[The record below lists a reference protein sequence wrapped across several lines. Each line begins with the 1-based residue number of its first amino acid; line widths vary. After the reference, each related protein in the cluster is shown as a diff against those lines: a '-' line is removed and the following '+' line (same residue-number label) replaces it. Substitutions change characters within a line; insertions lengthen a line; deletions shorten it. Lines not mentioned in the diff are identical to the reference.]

1 MAVAEEKKTTIK
13 GGEFLIKETPASQI
27 FIPEEFN
34 EEQKMIA
41 DTCRDFLRSEVW
53 SRLDEIDK
61 ASGPDLMSSL
71 MDKAGELGL
80 MGTVVPEAYGG
91 FGMDFNTSM
100 LVAEATGAGNSFSV
114 ALSAHT
120 GIGTLPILYYG
131 NEDQKK
137 KYLPKLASG
146 EFKAAYCL
154 TEPDSGS
161 DANSGKSKAKL
172 SGDGTHY
179 VINGQKMWITNG
191 GFADVFIVF
200 AKIEEDGV
208 TDKNLSAFIIEKTYG
223 GITMNEP
230 EHKMGIKGSD
240 TRQIFFN
247 DCAVP
252 VENLLSDRGNGFK
265 IAVNIL
271 NIGRI
276 KLAAAALGGSKM
288 VAKQAINYANE
299 RKQFG
304 TSISSFGAIKHKLA
318 EMAVRMFATESAAYR
333 VGQNIDDLT
342 LALQEKGM
350 SDGDSKLK
358 ALEELAIECAIMKV
372 HGSEVLDY
380 VVDEGVQIYGG
391 MGFSADA
398 PMDRA
403 YRDSRINRIF
413 EGTNEI
419 NRLLVVDM
427 ILKRAM
433 KGQLDVMGPAMA
445 VGKEIMSI
453 PDLGSEDEVGLF
465 TAEKKVIKNMKK
477 AVLMVAGAAVQK
489 FMMKLS
495 EEQEI
500 IMNVADMII
509 ETYAAES
516 IILRVEKRIALLGE
530 NANSL
535 HRDMVQVYLNAAVEK
550 LNNSGRSAI
559 TSFAESDELRVM
571 LMGLK
576 RFTKIEPS
584 NLKDARRRIADELI
598 TKNDYCF

>member
-1 MAVAEEKKTTIK
+1 M
-13 GGEFLIKETPASQI
+13 
-27 FIPEEFN
+27 N
-34 EEQKMIA
+34 
-41 DTCRDFLRSEVW
+41 
-53 SRLDEIDK
+53 
-61 ASGPDLMSSL
+61 
-71 MDKAGELGL
+71 
-80 MGTVVPEAYGG
+80 
-91 FGMDFNTSM
+91 FNTSM
-100 LVAEATGAGNSFSV
+100 LVAETTGAGNSFSV

-131 NEDQKK
+131 NEAQKSQ
-137 KYLPKLASG
+137 YLPNLASG
-146 EFKAAYCL
+146 AWKAAYCL

-161 DANSGKSKAKL
+161 DANSGKTKAKL
-172 SGDGTHY
+172 TDDGKHY
-179 VINGQKMWITNG
+179 VVNGQKMWITNG
-191 GFADVFIVF
+191 GFADIFIVF
-200 AKIEEDGV
+200 AKIEENGQA
-208 TDKNLSAFIIEKTYG
+208 DKNLSAFVMEKSFG

-247 DCAVP
+247 DCLVP
-252 VENLLSDRGNGFK
+252 VENLLSERGNGFK

-276 KLAAAALGGSKM
+276 KLAAAALGGAKM

-304 TSISSFGAIKHKLA
+304 TAIANFGAIKYKLA
-318 EMAVRMFATESAAYR
+318 EMAVGMFASESAAYR
-333 VGQNIDDLT
+333 VGQNIDDLII
-342 LALQEKGM
+342 AHQAKGM
-350 SDGDSKLK
+350 SDAESKLK

-419 NRLLVVDM
+419 NRMLVVDM
-427 ILKRAM
+427 LLKRTM
-433 KGQLDVMGPAMA
+433 KGQLDLMGPATA

-453 PDLGSEDEVGLF
+453 PDLNAEEDDSVF
-465 TAEKKVIKNMKK
+465 AAEKKVVKTLKK
-477 AVLMVAGAAVQK
+477 AALMIAGAAVQK

-495 EEQEI
+495 DEQEI
-500 IMNVADMII
+500 IMNIADMVI
-509 ETYAAES
+509 EIYAAES
-516 IILRVEKRIALLGE
+516 VLLRVEKRIGLLGE
-530 NANSL
+530 EANSL
-535 HRDMVQVYLNAAVEK
+535 QKDLAIVYLNRAVERV
-550 LNNSGRSAI
+550 NNAGRAAI

-576 RFTKIEPS
+576 RFTKIEPV
-584 NLKDARRRIADELI
+584 NMKDARRRIADELI
-598 TKNDYCF
+598 AKNDYVF